1 VPLRTVGG
9 LLSLDIHCP
18 RSRGADLVRSDHFL
32 TNPAAQVTAYRG
44 VFGNRCSAPSHRKAG
59 SC

>member
-9 LLSLDIHCP
+9 LLSLDIHCF
-18 RSRGADLVRSDHFL
+18 RSRGSDLMGPDHFL
-32 TNPAAQVTAYRG
+32 TNPAAEVTAYRG
-44 VFGNRCSAPSHRKAG
+44 VFGSRCCAPSHRKAS